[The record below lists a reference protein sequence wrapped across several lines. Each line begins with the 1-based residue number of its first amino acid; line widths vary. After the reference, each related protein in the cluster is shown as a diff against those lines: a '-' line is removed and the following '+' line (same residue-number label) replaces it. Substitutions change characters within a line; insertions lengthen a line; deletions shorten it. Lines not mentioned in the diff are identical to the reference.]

1 MAALIAAFIVSV
13 AMLMALQAYYHATNA
28 VAHTAN
34 RARALMILES
44 QAETMRAA
52 GFAMLPEP
60 GRHAIP
66 AEALRGLPGATGTL
80 RVQPGPASGMRMVT
94 LETRWPEEHGPAGQV
109 RVVFAMSSQ
118 GMDP

>member
-1 MAALIAAFIVSV
+1 MAALIAAFVVSM
-13 AMLMALQAYYHATNA
+13 AMLMALQAYYHATTA
-28 VAHTAN
+28 LAHTAN

-52 GFAMLPEP
+52 GFAMLPHL

-66 AEALRGLPGATGTL
+66 SEALRGLPGATGTL
-80 RVQPGPASGMRMVT
+80 LVQPGPTAGMRLVT
-94 LETRWPEEHGPAGQV
+94 LEMRWPEEHGPAGQM
-109 RVVFAMSSQ
+109 RVVLAMSSE